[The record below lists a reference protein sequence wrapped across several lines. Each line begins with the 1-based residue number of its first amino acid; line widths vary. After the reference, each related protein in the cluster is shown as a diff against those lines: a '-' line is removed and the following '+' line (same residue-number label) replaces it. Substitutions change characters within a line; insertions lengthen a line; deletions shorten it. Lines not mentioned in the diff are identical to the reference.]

1 MDLNSLTLFQ
11 AAKKRLQ
18 WLTQRQEVLSQNI
31 ANSDTPRYRSRDL
44 RSYNFREIL
53 RRESFQMNMK
63 TSEGNHFGG
72 RRRRIRDFDEE
83 KDFRPFETAPAG
95 NSVILEEQMAK
106 VNDSSI
112 SHKLTTQLY
121 KKHLKM
127 FKIAIGKSN

>member
-11 AAKKRLQ
+11 AAKKRLR

-31 ANSDTPRYRSRDL
+31 ANADTPRYRSRDL
-44 RSYNFREIL
+44 RGYDFREIV
-53 RRESFQMNMK
+53 RRERFKMNMQV
-63 TSEGNHFGG
+63 SEGKHMGG
-72 RRRRIRDFDEE
+72 RRRRIRDFLEE
-83 KDFRPFETAPAG
+83 KDFRPFETASAG

-106 VNDSSI
+106 VNNSSI
-112 SHKLTTQLY
+112 SHRLTTQLY